1 MDGWLFT
8 NPYFFILLLSFQ
20 VLSSFH
26 RSFVQLDQVFITYF
40 LTMLNCFPRK
50 SWFEQGLTYR
60 IHEKEF
66 LPSKFSYSIWHKYFD
81 ILTYSALKHNELLK
95 SSTQKKSSYP
105 ISVIRTIVLPYKGSK
120 NLSFLRSLLFFIII
134 IILITNL
141 A

>member
-1 MDGWLFT
+1 MDRWLFT

-26 RSFVQLDQVFITYF
+26 RSFVQLDQVFITCF

-50 SWFEQGLTYR
+50 SWFEQGLTHR
-60 IHEKEF
+60 IHENFFFE
-66 LPSKFSYSIWHKYFD
+66 IDKYFD
-81 ILTYSALKHNELLK
+81 ILTYSTFKHNELLK

-105 ISVIRTIVLPYKGSK
+105 ISVIRTIVLPYKGSE
-120 NLSFLRSLLFFIII
+120 NLRFQRSLLFMII